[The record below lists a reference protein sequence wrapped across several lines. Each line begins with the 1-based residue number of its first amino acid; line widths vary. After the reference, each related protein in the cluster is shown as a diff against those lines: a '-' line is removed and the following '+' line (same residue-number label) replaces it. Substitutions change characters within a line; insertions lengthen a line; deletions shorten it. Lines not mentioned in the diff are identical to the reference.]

1 MHNQFSH
8 WQLKFDG
15 SPNDPLQVLFI
26 LMYTHV
32 LYILN
37 RDKDAQ
43 FYYLNDDDWTGNPFK
58 TYQLTLY
65 NMYLLATDGEFQPEL
80 YSS

>member
-1 MHNQFSH
+1 
-8 WQLKFDG
+8 
-15 SPNDPLQVLFI
+15 
-26 LMYTHV
+26 MYTHV

-43 FYYLNDDDWTGNPFK
+43 FYHLNDDDWTGNSFK

-65 NMYLLATDGEFQPEL
+65 NMYLLAADGDFQPEL
-80 YSS
+80 YSSSETNRIIIMAFIFWVVVVMMNVL